1 MTSPINSTSSLT
13 GATSTSSSDTASAA
27 ASAATQTL
35 GQDAFLKLLMA
46 QLQNQDPLQPTDGTQ
61 FVTQL
66 AQFSQ
71 VEQAVAQSTTLGN
84 ISTQLQNMSNS
95 NASDLIGKTVTAS
108 SAGMQWGGTFAAT
121 SSVTLGGAAQTVTAT
136 IQDSQGNTVRTLNLG
151 PQGAGPLSISWDGKD
166 DSGTVTASGSYAVN
180 VTATDASGQ
189 AVNVSQTVTGVVS
202 QVSFSQG
209 YPALNLSNGV
219 VVPASQLV
227 SVANTP
233 ATPTTP

>member
-1 MTSPINSTSSLT
+1 MTSPINSTSSLAGT
-13 GATSTSSSDTASAA
+13 TSTSSTDTATAA

-84 ISTQLQNMSNS
+84 IQTQLQGMTNS
-95 NASDLIGKTVTAS
+95 NASDLVGKTVTVS
-108 SAGMQWGGTFAAT
+108 SSGMQWGGSFAAT

-136 IQDSQGNTVRTLNLG
+136 IQDAQGNTVRTLNLG
-151 PQGAGPLSISWDGKD
+151 AQGAGPLSITWDGKD
-166 DSGTVTASGSYAVN
+166 DTGTATAAGSYAVN
-180 VTATDASGQ
+180 VTATAANGQ
-189 AVNVSQTVTGVVS
+189 TVPVTSSVTGVVGS
-202 QVSFSQG
+202 VSFDQG
-209 YPALNLSNGV
+209 YAALNLSNGV
-219 VVPASQLV
+219 TAPVSQLV

-233 ATPTTP
+233 AATTTP

>member
-13 GATSTSSSDTASAA
+13 GASSTSSSDTASAA

-46 QLQNQDPLQPTDGTQ
+46 QLQNQDPLQPTDGTE

-121 SSVTLGGAAQTVTAT
+121 SNVTLAGAAQTVTAT

-166 DSGTVTASGSYAVN
+166 DSGTATATGSYAVN
-180 VTATDASGQ
+180 VTATDGNGQ
-189 AVNVSQTVTGVVS
+189 PVNVSQTVTGVVS
-202 QVSFSQG
+202 GVSFSQG

-219 VVPASQLV
+219 VVPASQLQ